1 MKQKSNFPADNSLV
15 VKAKGVG
22 EGNVGTL
29 CSVLLDSSGDLR
41 LFSNTELTDLKKTQG
56 HRSHD

>member
-41 LFSNTELTDLKKTQG
+41 LFSNTELTDLKKNSGT
-56 HRSHD
+56 